1 MIYILFMTL
10 AIQIHCFSYQ
20 LSFTMRITI
29 MASPGSN
36 NESLVA
42 LENIVIRLN
51 TDSDIE
57 LGQEPEVDIED
68 SKVKVLPLK
77 LRLQE
82 KLKVNISTD
91 IVL

>member
-1 MIYILFMTL
+1 
-10 AIQIHCFSYQ
+10 
-20 LSFTMRITI
+20 
-29 MASPGSN
+29 MASPGSS

-82 KLKVNISTD
+82 KLKVGINHLLALCNNSFKNVTSERTKET
-91 IVL
+91 